1 MSTANSVN
9 TKFTVATAAVNVIA
23 AFFVTMLSHA
33 EHVKTIRPSFMIFC
47 YLFLSLVCDGARL
60 RTEWLISVNGA
71 YASLLSTSFA
81 FKVSI
86 LILESVEKRDILL
99 NKINPPSNE
108 STSGPVSRGFFLW
121 LNSLLLSGW
130 ATVLT
135 NNDLPAIYERLSSQK
150 LATRF
155 STMWEKGTFTMN
167 IIWRRKELANSS
179 IALRRR
185 AKPSL
190 FLSTVWTIK
199 WDILGAAL
207 PRLAAVA
214 LVICRPL
221 LISNA
226 LDYMNMAESSTKTN
240 IGYGLIAAFALVF
253 VGSAVGIAQ
262 ITLNTS

>member
-1 MSTANSVN
+1 
-9 TKFTVATAAVNVIA
+9 
-23 AFFVTMLSHA
+23 MLSHA

-47 YLFLSLVCDGARL
+47 YLFISLVCDGARL

-135 NNDLPAIYERLSSQK
+135 NSDLPAIYERLSSQK
-150 LATRF
+150 LAPRF
-155 STMWEKGTFTMN
+155 STMWENG
-167 IIWRRKELANSS
+167 IYSIESYDISSNS
-179 IALRRR
+179 L
-185 AKPSL
+185 
-190 FLSTVWTIK
+190 T
-199 WDILGAAL
+199 
-207 PRLAAVA
+207 
-214 LVICRPL
+214 
-221 LISNA
+221 
-226 LDYMNMAESSTKTN
+226 
-240 IGYGLIAAFALVF
+240 
-253 VGSAVGIAQ
+253 AQ
-262 ITLNTS
+262 

>member
-23 AFFVTMLSHA
+23 AFFVIMLSHA

-47 YLFLSLVCDGARL
+47 YLFISLVCDGARL

-81 FKVSI
+81 FKLSI

-99 NKINPPSNE
+99 NKINPPSHE

-135 NNDLPAIYERLSSQK
+135 NNDLPAIYERLSSHK
-150 LATRF
+150 LAPRF
-155 STMWEKGTFTMN
+155 SAMWENGMASF
-167 IIWRRKELANSS
+167 EPYDVSS
-179 IALRRR
+179 NL
-185 AKPSL
+185 L
-190 FLSTVWTIK
+190 TV
-199 WDILGAAL
+199 
-207 PRLAAVA
+207 
-214 LVICRPL
+214 
-221 LISNA
+221 
-226 LDYMNMAESSTKTN
+226 
-240 IGYGLIAAFALVF
+240 
-253 VGSAVGIAQ
+253 Q
-262 ITLNTS
+262 